1 MLRIKKDRRD
11 AMAAIDL
18 ILLGMIKKQ
27 PQSAYELQKNVEYRN
42 ISKWIKVSTPAIYKK
57 VLQLEEKG
65 YLWGESVKEGR
76 MPEKTIYRITDMG
89 DKYFRSLMEKTAGQ
103 ATRVFLDFNAVIMH
117 LDLVSAEE
125 GKALLGRIEEEIV
138 AYRDFLAHMQTER
151 QHIPLRGRTILE
163 QQLSVAQ
170 ALTDWVEKFEKECEE
185 TNEEER
191 KQ

>member
-1 MLRIKKDRRD
+1 
-11 AMAAIDL
+11 MAAIDL

-65 YLWGESVKEGR
+65 YICGEVVKEGK
-76 MPEKTIYRITDMG
+76 MPEKTIYQITDLG
-89 DKYFRSLMEKTAGQ
+89 NQNFKSLMEKTSVQ
-103 ATRVFLDFNAVIMH
+103 ATRVFLDFNAVVMH
-117 LDLVSAEE
+117 LDLVSAGE
-125 GKALLGRIEEEIV
+125 GRELLGNIEKEIV
-138 AYRDFLAHMQTER
+138 AYRDFLAHMQSER

-170 ALTDWVEKFEKECEE
+170 ALADWVEKFEKECEE
-185 TNEEER
+185 TKEER
-191 KQ
+191 KN